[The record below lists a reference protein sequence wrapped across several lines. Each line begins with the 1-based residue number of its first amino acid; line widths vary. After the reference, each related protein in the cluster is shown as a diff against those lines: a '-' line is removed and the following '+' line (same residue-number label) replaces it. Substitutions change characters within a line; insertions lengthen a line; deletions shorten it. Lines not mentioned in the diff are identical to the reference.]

1 MDARGRPDELMGGAA
16 MGEAVQVG
24 DALVDQAG
32 ATEPRARGYAAR
44 SAPRQMEHDLRDRS
58 SGALKRHAAR
68 GASRLGRRDETG
80 CLALS
85 IALRGPA

>member
-32 ATEPRARGYAAR
+32 ATEPRARICGKIRAA
-44 SAPRQMEHDLRDRS
+44 PN
-58 SGALKRHAAR
+58 G
-68 GASRLGRRDETG
+68 T
-80 CLALS
+80 
-85 IALRGPA
+85 